1 MAAET
6 VNAYYSAELNEM
18 VFPAGILKRPF
29 YDAKFPEWVMLCW
42 NTHIWHGP
50 KSIWTWI

>member
-29 YDAKFPEWVMLCW
+29 YDAKFPEWVIGIP
-42 NTHIWHGP
+42 TFGVERIF
-50 KSIWTWI
+50 IRT